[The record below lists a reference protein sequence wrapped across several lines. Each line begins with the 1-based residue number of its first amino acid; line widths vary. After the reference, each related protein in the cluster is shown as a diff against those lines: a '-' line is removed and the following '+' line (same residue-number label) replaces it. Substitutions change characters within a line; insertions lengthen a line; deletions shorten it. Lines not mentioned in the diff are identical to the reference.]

1 MNFSPTRPQLAAR
14 TPWRRVLAL
23 TFGCLL
29 GSGIGSVVAQQPP
42 AAQVGNQQYITPNF
56 KDVDLGNIVEAVSSV
71 TGKTFVVSP
80 QVRAQVTILSSTP
93 MSPAAFYEAFLSI
106 LQVHGFAAVPSGNI
120 IKIIPDSNIRAMPA
134 NDLPDQVS
142 ATSDEVVTQVISLKN
157 VSAAQL
163 LSSLRPLVAQTGHMA
178 VHAAANML
186 IVTDRANNVNRILRI
201 IQRIDQA
208 GDDAIDVVPLENSSA
223 SEIVRVINTLNT
235 GAAQPDAAALSAK
248 VVSDDRT
255 NSILITG
262 EKSQRLRIK
271 ALIAHLDTPRSGG
284 ETEVRY
290 LRYAD
295 AEKLAGKLK
304 EQVQGLVAAAGAA
317 PAAPAGGGGASADRS
332 VSIWADVQNN
342 ALVVTA
348 PLKVRRQ
355 IMSIVDKLDF
365 RRAQVK
371 VEAILVEMSFE
382 KASELGFNWAIGPG
396 TDNSGLA
403 PVGIF
408 NQAVGGTSIGQI
420 AAGVLAL
427 RNGGNSD
434 GDTSVGEAAAL
445 SSVASAI
452 PSGVTIGGGRINDGG
467 VNFVALLR
475 ALRGDGHTNII
486 ATPSIITL
494 DNEEAKLEVA
504 QEVPFL
510 TGQYATSGATGG
522 VAGNNVNPFQTIQR
536 QKVGIILKITP
547 QINEGDAVI
556 LKVDQEA
563 SSLAQGTQGAV
574 DLITNTRKFT
584 TKVIVE
590 DGGLIVIGGLVQEDL
605 IEGENRV
612 PILGSIPLIGE
623 LFKTRNVSKKK
634 TNLMVFIHP
643 TIMRDGVQTAIETNA
658 KYNAIRNEQLN
669 YKDGKVTLLP
679 NDRQPALPPLEE
691 KTRYSDP
698 NTAPVDKQ
706 PTPEDQAAA
715 DPPVIDLRPK
725 PAVPPP
731 PEEAAVPTAPPDN
744 PAVEPAP

>member
-1 MNFSPTRPQLAAR
+1 MKLSIRTRPTMR
-14 TPWRRVLAL
+14 TLWRRRVMALA
-23 TFGCLL
+23 FGSLL
-29 GSGIGSVVAQQPP
+29 GASIGSVVAQQPP
-42 AAQVGNQQYITPNF
+42 AQQRGNQQYITPNF
-56 KDVDLGNIVEAVSSV
+56 KDTDLGQLVEAVSAV
-71 TGKTFVVSP
+71 TGKTFIISP

-106 LQVHGFAAVPSGNI
+106 LQVHGFAAVPSGNV
-120 IKIIPDSNIRAMPA
+120 IKIIPDSNVRAMPA
-134 NDLPDQVS
+134 NDLPEQVNS
-142 ATSDEVVTQVISLKN
+142 GSDEIVTQVISLKN

-186 IVTDRANNVNRILRI
+186 IVTDRANNVSRILRI

-208 GDDAIDVVPLENSSA
+208 GDDSIDVVPLENASA
-223 SEIVRVINTLNT
+223 AEIVRVLNTLNT

-248 VVSDDRT
+248 VVADDRT

-262 EKSQRLRIK
+262 EKGQRLRIK
-271 ALIAHLDTPRSGG
+271 TLIAHLDTPRSGG

-295 AEKLAGKLK
+295 AEKLAAKLK

-317 PAAPAGGGGASADRS
+317 PAAPGGGAAADRS

-342 ALVVTA
+342 ALVISA

-355 IMSIVDKLDF
+355 ITAIVDKLDF

-382 KASELGFNWAIGPG
+382 KSSELGFNWIIGPG
-396 TDNSGLA
+396 TDNTGTA
-403 PVGIF
+403 PIGIF

-420 AAGVLAL
+420 AAGVLGVRNSEPGDNTAL
-427 RNGGNSD
+427 
-434 GDTSVGEAAAL
+434 AAA
-445 SSVASAI
+445 ASAI
-452 PSGVTIGGGRINDGG
+452 PTGVTIGGGRINQGG

-486 ATPSIITL
+486 ATPSIITM

-510 TGQYATSGATGG
+510 TGQYATTGATSGVGG
-522 VAGNNVNPFQTIQR
+522 NAVNPFQTIQR

-584 TKVIVE
+584 TKVLVE
-590 DGGLIVIGGLVQEDL
+590 DGGMIVIGGLVQEDL
-605 IEGENRV
+605 TEGENRV

-643 TIMRDGVQTAIETNA
+643 TIMRDGVQTAFETNA
-658 KYNAIRNEQLN
+658 KYNAIREEQVN
-669 YKDGKVTLLP
+669 YKNGKVTLLP
-679 NDRQPALPPLEE
+679 NERQPALPPLEE
-691 KTRYSDP
+691 KSRYSDP
-698 NTAPVDKQ
+698 NSVPVDPK
-706 PTPEDQAAA
+706 PTPEEQANDVPIIDARPKRVTPPDQATT
-715 DPPVIDLRPK
+715 PT
-725 PAVPPP
+725 PAPTPETTITPLPP
-731 PEEAAVPTAPPDN
+731 PETTPAPP
-744 PAVEPAP
+744 P

>member
-1 MNFSPTRPQLAAR
+1 MNVSSTRTQLAAR
-14 TPWRRVLAL
+14 APWRQRVMALA
-23 TFGCLL
+23 FGGLL
-29 GSGIGSVVAQQPP
+29 SASIGSVVAQQSPQ
-42 AAQVGNQQYITPNF
+42 AQSGNQQFITPNF

-134 NDLPDQVS
+134 NDLPELVS
-142 ATSDEVVTQVISLKN
+142 GSSDEVVTQVISLKN

-163 LSSLRPLVAQTGHMA
+163 LSSLRPLVAQNGHMA

-186 IVTDRANNVNRILRI
+186 IVTDRANNVSRILRI

-208 GDDAIDVVPLENSSA
+208 GDDSIDVVPLENASA
-223 SEIVRVINTLNT
+223 AEIVRVLNTLNT
-235 GAAQPDAAALSAK
+235 GAAQPDAAVLSAK

-271 ALIAHLDTPRSGG
+271 TLIAHLDTPRSGG

-304 EQVQGLVAAAGAA
+304 EQVQGLVAAAGA
-317 PAAPAGGGGASADRS
+317 PAAAGGGAGAATADRS

-342 ALVVTA
+342 ALVITA
-348 PLKVRRQ
+348 PLKVRKQ
-355 IMSIVDKLDF
+355 ITAIVDKLDF

-382 KASELGFNWAIGPG
+382 KSSELGFNWIVGPG
-396 TDNSGLA
+396 TGNDGIA
-403 PVGIF
+403 PIGIF
-408 NQAVGGTSIGQI
+408 NQAVGGTTIGQI
-420 AAGVLAL
+420 G
-427 RNGGNSD
+427 
-434 GDTSVGEAAAL
+434 AAAL
-445 SSVASAI
+445 AVRQGRTTTTTDTGGTTTTTTGNPALGSVASAI

-486 ATPSIITL
+486 STPSIITL
-494 DNEEAKLEVA
+494 DNEEAKIEVA

-510 TGQYATSGATGG
+510 TGQYSNAGTGG
-522 VAGNNVNPFQTIQR
+522 TGGQTGLVNPFQTIQR
-536 QKVGIILKITP
+536 QKVGTILKITP
-547 QINEGDAVI
+547 QINEGDSVM
-556 LKVDQEA
+556 LKIDQEA

-584 TKVIVE
+584 TKVLVE
-590 DGGLIVIGGLVQEDL
+590 DGGMIVIGGLVQDDL
-605 IEGENRV
+605 TEGENRV

-643 TIMRDGVQTAIETNA
+643 TILRDGVQTAFETNA
-658 KYNAIRNEQLN
+658 KYNSLRQEQLN
-669 YKDGKVTLLP
+669 YKNGKVTLLP
-679 NDRQPALPPLEE
+679 GERQPALPPLEE
-691 KTRYSDP
+691 KSRYVDP
-698 NTAPVDKQ
+698 NTVPVDPM
-706 PTPEDQAAA
+706 PTPEERANDV
-715 DPPVIDLRPK
+715 PVIDARPR
-725 PAVPPP
+725 AIAP
-731 PEEAAVPTAPPDN
+731 PET
-744 PAVEPAP
+744 EPAP

>member
-1 MNFSPTRPQLAAR
+1 MNVSSIRTQYAAR
-14 TPWRRVLAL
+14 TPWRQRVMALA
-23 TFGCLL
+23 FGSLL
-29 GSGIGSVVAQQPP
+29 GASIGSAVAQQPP
-42 AAQVGNQQYITPNF
+42 AAQRGDQQFITPNF

-106 LQVHGFAAVPSGNI
+106 LQVHGFAAVPSGNVV
-120 IKIIPDSNIRAMPA
+120 KIVPDSNIRAMPA
-134 NDLPDQVS
+134 NDLPEQVS
-142 ATSDEVVTQVISLKN
+142 SGSDEIVTQVVSLKN

-163 LSSLRPLVAQTGHMA
+163 LSSLRPLVAQNGHMA

-186 IVTDRANNVNRILRI
+186 IVTDRANNVSRILRI

-208 GDDAIDVVPLENSSA
+208 GDDSIDVVPLENASA
-223 SEIVRVINTLNT
+223 AEIVRVLNTLNT
-235 GAAQPDAAALSAK
+235 GAAQPDAAVLSAK

-262 EKSQRLRIK
+262 EKSQRLRIRT
-271 ALIAHLDTPRSGG
+271 LIAHLDTPRSGG

-317 PAAPAGGGGASADRS
+317 PAAGGGGAGAASADRS

-342 ALVVTA
+342 ALVITA
-348 PLKVRRQ
+348 PLKVRKQ
-355 IMSIVDKLDF
+355 ITAIVDKLDF

-382 KASELGFNWAIGPG
+382 KSSELGFNWIVGPG
-396 TDNSGLA
+396 TDNDGIA
-403 PVGIF
+403 PIGIF
-408 NQAVGGTSIGQI
+408 NQAVGGTTIGQI
-420 AAGVLAL
+420 G
-427 RNGGNSD
+427 
-434 GDTSVGEAAAL
+434 AAAL
-445 SSVASAI
+445 AVRQGRTTTGGTTTTTNANPALGSVASAI
-452 PSGVTIGGGRINDGG
+452 PSGVTIGGGRISDQG

-486 ATPSIITL
+486 STPSIITL
-494 DNEEAKLEVA
+494 DNEEAKIEVA

-510 TGQYATSGATGG
+510 TGQYSNSGTGG
-522 VAGNNVNPFQTIQR
+522 AGGQQGLVNPFQTIQR
-536 QKVGIILKITP
+536 QKVGTILKITP
-547 QINEGDAVI
+547 QINEGDSVM
-556 LKVDQEA
+556 LKIDQEA

-584 TKVIVE
+584 TKVLVE
-590 DGGLIVIGGLVQEDL
+590 DGGMIVIGGLVQDDL
-605 IEGENRV
+605 TEGENRV

-623 LFKTRNVSKKK
+623 LFKTRNVGKKK

-643 TIMRDGVQTAIETNA
+643 TILRDGVQTAFETNA
-658 KYNAIRNEQLN
+658 KYNAIRNEQMN
-669 YKDGKVTLLP
+669 YKNGKVTLLP
-679 NDRQPALPPLEE
+679 GERQPALPPLEE
-691 KTRYSDP
+691 KSRYSDP
-698 NTAPVDKQ
+698 NSVPVDTK
-706 PTPEDQAAA
+706 PTPEENANDV
-715 DPPVIDLRPK
+715 PIIDARPK
-725 PAVPPP
+725 VITQPDPAAQ
-731 PEEAAVPTAPPDN
+731 PETAPP
-744 PAVEPAP
+744 AP